1 MRSRKRILALLAI
14 VFLILAMPAFVGAG
28 AWRRRRQAR
37 RRNIREFLGLG
48 PAPDPALAK
57 KGEPLYLENCSGC
70 HGKDGRGAQAPG
82 LTRMPVVLHDEKGEK
97 LAPILKEGRQG
108 MPPFPRLSPEDIYH
122 ISQFLKLQIEL
133 AANRGTY
140 GESYGNLRNQ
150 VTGDAQKGAAFFHGQ
165 LHKLP
170 FGDGRSRQDW
180 REVSAIVGPEKSL
193 PLAGDARPG
202 EGESEDAG
210 RQSRR
215 RPRQDQQR
223 FRHLFDRRAGQ
234 LPLLAAS
241 YGESRNRGQTDRTPR
256 IVAEIQRRRH
266 QQPGC
271 LFDDTQMK
279 TLRLFS

>member
-1 MRSRKRILALLAI
+1 MSIRKQVCFAFLLLA
-14 VFLILAMPAFVGAG
+14 VALAVTLNAQEPPGG
-28 AWRRRRQAR
+28 G

-108 MPPFPRLSPEDIYH
+108 MPSFPRLSPEDVYH

-150 VTGDAQKGAAFFHGQ
+150 VTGDTQKGAAFFQSNCTSCHSATGDLARIGAKFPQ
-165 LHKLP
+165 LSALKNRFLWPATPGVVKAKVRTPDGKVVEGRVKTNNDFEISLTDAQGSYHYWPRHAVKIEIEDKLT
-170 FGDGRSRQDW
+170 GHR
-180 REVSAIVGPEKSL
+180 ALL
-193 PLAGDARPG
+193 PKYSDA
-202 EGESEDAG
+202 DINN
-210 RQSRR
+210 
-215 RPRQDQQR
+215 
-223 FRHLFDRRAGQ
+223 
-234 LPLLAAS
+234 LAA
-241 YGESRNRGQTDRTPR
+241 YLT
-256 IVAEIQRRRH
+256 
-266 QQPGC
+266 
-271 LFDDTQMK
+271 
-279 TLRLFS
+279 TLQ